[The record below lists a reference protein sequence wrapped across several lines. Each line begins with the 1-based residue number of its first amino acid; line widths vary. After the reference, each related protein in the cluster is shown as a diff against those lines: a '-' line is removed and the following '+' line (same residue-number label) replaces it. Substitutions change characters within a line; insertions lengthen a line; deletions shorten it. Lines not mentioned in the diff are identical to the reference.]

1 MEEVNENKLFL
12 ENYTLCLIN
21 HNSGLVCG
29 AESIWCCGLGLHE
42 GPDTLRAGGTGE
54 EIINAHLKS
63 CVYQTPEP

>member
-42 GPDTLRAGGTGE
+42 GPDTLRAGGTGG
-54 EIINAHLKS
+54 K
-63 CVYQTPEP
+63 